1 MTTQFMRNY
10 IDLINEMKQPQ
21 PQQLDEGAAE
31 TIAALIKKIPGIGR
45 YIELAQ
51 QYKPQ
56 LVQILKTSKSGEEVK
71 KKMEDLVAQASV
83 PVSESGLMKQLGGT
97 AAMVGSVLSVAM
109 MNYVGMIEGLF
120 QRAADGEMGTA
131 IAAGAYLGVVP
142 VGLMIIG
149 TMLMFEGDKEQ
160 NDAQRK
166 ADLQKQN
173 DAKRKADLQKQQGL
187 GEADSGPADIGQ
199 IAASLKFLPTTKLAR
214 KYQFVANGVPGRMP
228 AMTYTVA
235 AQEQPVVTVTSDGKE
250 TQNVAAVND
259 IIMSGPSQ
267 ENYVVKA
274 AKFPKLYQGAVGKTV
289 IPEQSPRMVA
299 LYRGPQAV
307 TFTAPWG
314 ESMVLKPGD
323 YLVKDG
329 DAGYYR
335 IARVEFEQTYN
346 EPKQSV
352 AEAIPTIRGTPKAQP
367 SADYTGEDLVRD
379 ANALF
384 TAGGFKLADKE
395 VEPRVDNPKKIN
407 TTYYWRKKIKG
418 LTPAQ
423 GQVQQLMIE
432 IYNYAPK
439 RTYWAINDWANDGA
453 RVTPELAQKLWSLM
467 ERTIKDSIDTAEREN
482 YWYSM
487 IGNGKK
493 PKGLE
498 EEGMTE
504 QELDE
509 LTRRDFLRG
518 AGAALGGAAL
528 AGVAGQT
535 QAAAPGSSGT
545 KPTAEFSTTSPLY
558 KVMTIRA
565 ICQAEAQGH
574 RRVAGDKPDAFDLT
588 VQKPPYFT
596 GWFDPA
602 TIAKAEK
609 VSVNALTNF
618 NRKINPAEYKEYL
631 NLQFEAY
638 RTVDGAYRSFA
649 GKDKKRAAESMAF
662 YEPIYKS
669 LIQNAE
675 QLANKLNQYTAEIYG
690 QKTGLEEEVDEAA
703 TPDAVKRIEELIKY
717 K

>member
-10 IDLINEMKQPQ
+10 IDLINE
-21 PQQLDEGAAE
+21 
-31 TIAALIKKIPGIGR
+31 
-45 YIELAQ
+45 
-51 QYKPQ
+51 
-56 LVQILKTSKSGEEVK
+56 
-71 KKMEDLVAQASV
+71 
-83 PVSESGLMKQLGGT
+83 
-97 AAMVGSVLSVAM
+97 
-109 MNYVGMIEGLF
+109 
-120 QRAADGEMGTA
+120 ADA
-131 IAAGAYLGVVP
+131 
-142 VGLMIIG
+142 
-149 TMLMFEGDKEQ
+149 
-160 NDAQRK
+160 
-166 ADLQKQN
+166 
-173 DAKRKADLQKQQGL
+173 
-187 GEADSGPADIGQ
+187 GPADIGQ

-214 KYQFVANGVPGRMP
+214 KYQFVSNGVPGRMP

-235 AQEQPVVTVTSDGKE
+235 TQEQPVVTVTSDGKE

-299 LYRGPQAV
+299 LSREPQAV

-346 EPKQSV
+346 APGKQ
-352 AEAIPTIRGTPKAQP
+352 
-367 SADYTGEDLVRD
+367 
-379 ANALF
+379 
-384 TAGGFKLADKE
+384 
-395 VEPRVDNPKKIN
+395 
-407 TTYYWRKKIKG
+407 
-418 LTPAQ
+418 
-423 GQVQQLMIE
+423 
-432 IYNYAPK
+432 
-439 RTYWAINDWANDGA
+439 
-453 RVTPELAQKLWSLM
+453 
-467 ERTIKDSIDTAEREN
+467 
-482 YWYSM
+482 
-487 IGNGKK
+487 
-493 PKGLE
+493 
-498 EEGMTE
+498 GMTE

-509 LTRRDFLRG
+509 LTRRDFLKG

-528 AGVAGQT
+528 ASVAGQT
-535 QAAAPGSSGT
+535 QAAAPGSS
-545 KPTAEFSTTSPLY
+545 KPTADFSTTSPLY

-565 ICQAEAQGH
+565 ICQAEARGH

-631 NLQFEAY
+631 NLQSEAY

-669 LIQNAE
+669 LVQNAE

>member
-10 IDLINEMKQPQ
+10 IDLINEAQQ

-31 TIAALIKKIPGIGR
+31 TIAALVKKIPGIGR

-71 KKMEDLVAQASV
+71 KKMEDLVSQAPV

-160 NDAQRK
+160 NDA
-166 ADLQKQN
+166 
-173 DAKRKADLQKQQGL
+173 KRKADLQKQKGL

-335 IARVEFEQTYN
+335 IARVEYDQTYN
-346 EPKQSV
+346 APGKQ
-352 AEAIPTIRGTPKAQP
+352 
-367 SADYTGEDLVRD
+367 
-379 ANALF
+379 
-384 TAGGFKLADKE
+384 
-395 VEPRVDNPKKIN
+395 
-407 TTYYWRKKIKG
+407 
-418 LTPAQ
+418 
-423 GQVQQLMIE
+423 
-432 IYNYAPK
+432 
-439 RTYWAINDWANDGA
+439 
-453 RVTPELAQKLWSLM
+453 
-467 ERTIKDSIDTAEREN
+467 
-482 YWYSM
+482 
-487 IGNGKK
+487 
-493 PKGLE
+493 
-498 EEGMTE
+498 GMT
-504 QELDE
+504 
-509 LTRRDFLRG
+509 
-518 AGAALGGAAL
+518 
-528 AGVAGQT
+528 
-535 QAAAPGSSGT
+535 
-545 KPTAEFSTTSPLY
+545 K
-558 KVMTIRA
+558 
-565 ICQAEAQGH
+565 
-574 RRVAGDKPDAFDLT
+574 
-588 VQKPPYFT
+588 
-596 GWFDPA
+596 
-602 TIAKAEK
+602 
-609 VSVNALTNF
+609 
-618 NRKINPAEYKEYL
+618 
-631 NLQFEAY
+631 
-638 RTVDGAYRSFA
+638 
-649 GKDKKRAAESMAF
+649 
-662 YEPIYKS
+662 
-669 LIQNAE
+669 
-675 QLANKLNQYTAEIYG
+675 
-690 QKTGLEEEVDEAA
+690 
-703 TPDAVKRIEELIKY
+703 
-717 K
+717 